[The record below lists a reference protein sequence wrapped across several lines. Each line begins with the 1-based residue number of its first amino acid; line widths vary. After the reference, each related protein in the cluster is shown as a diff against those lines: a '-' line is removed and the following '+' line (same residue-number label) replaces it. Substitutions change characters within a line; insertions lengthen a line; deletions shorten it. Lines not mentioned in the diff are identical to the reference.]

1 VVSGKAVAQAALF
14 ARFGVPA
21 KVRPDEV
28 DSDGTEVV
36 RVYAVGSQEAAAAFV
51 DAETRGPWGNPA
63 RGELREGLGWVVVV
77 DLRAVVA
84 RAKATAAYRRSVWS
98 R

>member
-1 VVSGKAVAQAALF
+1 VSGKAAAQAALF

-21 KVRPDEV
+21 RVRPDVV
-28 DSDGTEVV
+28 DGDGTEVV
-36 RVYAVGSQEAAAAFV
+36 RVYAVGSPEAAAAFV
-51 DAETRGPWGNPA
+51 AAERELWGNPA
-63 RGELREGLGWVVVV
+63 RGELREGLGWVVIV

-84 RAKATAAYRRSVWS
+84 RAKATADFRRSVWS